1 MFPEKNIALLKIQT
15 QPGKRLSQFKHLCLL
30 IKGLMLA
37 CFVTRSFYILKF
49 FSLPFSLQ
57 PQGQEK
63 SPSALGARVKGLVLA
78 RAQPSPPLFSFWIT
92 IEHRSR
98 DLSYII
104 PYDSLVRYLFLLPAI
119 LHLLGGVLWNPL
131 NRPL

>member
-49 FSLPFSLQ
+49 FSLSFSLSLQ

-78 RAQPSPPLFSFWIT
+78 RAQPSPPLFSF
-92 IEHRSR
+92 
-98 DLSYII
+98 
-104 PYDSLVRYLFLLPAI
+104 
-119 LHLLGGVLWNPL
+119 
-131 NRPL
+131 

>member
-15 QPGKRLSQFKHLCLL
+15 QAGKRLSQFKHLCLL

-78 RAQPSPPLFSFWIT
+78 RAQPSPPCSPS
-92 IEHRSR
+92 E
-98 DLSYII
+98 
-104 PYDSLVRYLFLLPAI
+104 
-119 LHLLGGVLWNPL
+119 
-131 NRPL
+131 

>member
-15 QPGKRLSQFKHLCLL
+15 QAGKRLSQFKHLCLL

-49 FSLPFSLQ
+49 FSLSFSLQ

-63 SPSALGARVKGLVLA
+63 SLSALGARVKGLVLA

>member
-15 QPGKRLSQFKHLCLL
+15 QAGKRLSQFKHLCLL

-63 SPSALGARVKGLVLA
+63 SPSALDARVKGLVLA
-78 RAQPSPPLFSFWIT
+78 RAQPSPPLFSF
-92 IEHRSR
+92 
-98 DLSYII
+98 
-104 PYDSLVRYLFLLPAI
+104 
-119 LHLLGGVLWNPL
+119 
-131 NRPL
+131 